1 MPHVSP
7 LDVDTGQQA
16 IAGGIS
22 KLGEALFGV
31 GQKLKEQDDFI
42 ELSKLKRVDEEKM
55 FGDFQLFSLTSDP
68 DNRKEIMDK
77 SFADRENLY
86 SYRGSQ
92 SVSNAFV
99 AHRNNTSAKWLEQF
113 ALKDIELRQ
122 KNTMD
127 SAKIEIDRNAEL
139 GTPESLLEAAK
150 IYVNLA
156 DNNFI
161 TQAEANQ
168 SVNELPITSKFVQI
182 RKLAPSDPQK
192 AKDMME
198 QVDVKNLTERQIRL
212 REEVINDITF
222 NMNVSRESADKV
234 IRYAVLERDKYR
246 NLSLAEKS
254 QKAEEIIGNISNT
267 LTGKEL
273 ETEIV
278 KTRLWVSSEA
288 GEKHPITESKYLSM
302 VNNIGRGAVTK
313 KQLETE
319 VTIATRLPQSDPN
332 ALSDSEAASILTA
345 ADKEVKTS
353 QSQALAGADEMAGR
367 ALVDYRTETDY
378 TMAFMAA
385 KGEEQKKLTDKRK
398 LQFEILN
405 QYNQEMQDFFIDNP
419 MANQKEFEK
428 FRESKRYE
436 YINNRAKLEETIA
449 TTIETY
455 DPKINLG
462 RKQGESIVKYRKR
475 VGRE

>member
-1 MPHVSP
+1 LPHVRP

-42 ELSKLKRVDEEKM
+42 ELSKLKRMDEEKM

-68 DNRKEIMDK
+68 DNRKEVMDK

-86 SYRGSQ
+86 SFRGSQ

-127 SAKIEIDRNAEL
+127 SAKKEIDSNLEL

-150 IYVNLA
+150 IYANLSS
-156 DNNFI
+156 NNFI
-161 TQAEANQ
+161 TPTEAEQ
-168 SVNELPITSKFVQI
+168 RVNELQITSKFVQA

-192 AKDMME
+192 AMDMME
-198 QVDVKNLTERQIRL
+198 QVDVKNLTERQIKL
-212 REEVINDITF
+212 REEVINDIKF
-222 NMNVSRESADKV
+222 NMNVLGESGDKF

-246 NLSLAEKS
+246 DRSLAEKN
-254 QKAEEIIGNISNT
+254 QKADEIIGNISKT
-267 LTGKEL
+267 LTGKAL
-273 ETEIV
+273 ETEIE
-278 KTRLWVSSEA
+278 KTRLWVSGEA
-288 GEKHPITESKYLSM
+288 GERHPILESKYQSM
-302 VNNIGRGAVTK
+302 VNNIGRGTVTK

-319 VTIATRLPQSDPN
+319 VTNATRLPQSDPN
-332 ALSDSEAASILTA
+332 ALSDSEAASILNA

-405 QYNQEMQDFFIDNP
+405 QYNKEMRDFFIDNP
-419 MANQKEFEK
+419 TANQKEFEK
-428 FRESKRYE
+428 FRDGKRYE
-436 YINNRAKLEETIA
+436 YINNRAKLEESIA
-449 TTIETY
+449 TNIETY
-455 DPKINLG
+455 DPKVNLG
-462 RKQGESIVKYRKR
+462 RKQGESIVEYHKR
-475 VGRE
+475 VGR